1 MGIGGV
7 RVLHRPW
14 IFACAVALCTYMQ
27 VSNMST
33 TIRTGYTPRLATI
46 EHLGRDCSCN
56 KNENAGGG
64 VHAKARSGDNEH
76 AIYKAGR
83 LYAGRVSLSRC
94 SALHTSQSPALAP
107 EFFSDTRF

>member
-1 MGIGGV
+1 MGISGV

-14 IFACAVALCTYMQ
+14 IFACAVALGTHIQ

-64 VHAKARSGDNEH
+64 VHANARSDDNEH
-76 AIYKAGR
+76 AIDKAGR
-83 LYAGRVSLSRC
+83 LYAGRVSLSRR
-94 SALHTSQSPALAP
+94 SALHTSQSPALALDWFP
-107 EFFSDTRF
+107 